1 MSLPNTVEVIISG
14 RKFNIKT
21 DKDPEYV
28 KKLAQRLEVMVEK
41 IKAGNS
47 RVTFDKALVVA
58 CFYLLDENEAL
69 KSQIKELGQEIKRL
83 EEGAKLLI
91 TTSQKIAP

>member
-1 MSLPNTVEVIISG
+1 MSLPNTVEVVICG
-14 RKFNIKT
+14 RKFKIKT
-21 DKDPEYV
+21 DKDPSYV
-28 KKLAQRLEVMVEK
+28 KKLASRLEVMVEK

-47 RVTFDKALVVA
+47 RATFDKTLVVA
-58 CFYLLDENEAL
+58 CFYLLDENEEL

-91 TTSQKIAP
+91 TTTKKIAP

>member
-1 MSLPNTVEVIISG
+1 VSLPNTVDVVIAG
-14 RKFNIKT
+14 RKFTIRT
-21 DKDPEYV
+21 DKEPEYV
-28 KKLAQRLEVMVEK
+28 KKLASRLEVMVEK

-47 RVTFDKALVVA
+47 RVSFDKALVVA

-69 KSQIKELGQEIKRL
+69 KSQIKELGEEIKKL

-91 TTSQKIAP
+91 TASKKIAP

>member
-1 MSLPNTVEVIISG
+1 MSLPTTLEVVICG
-14 RKFNIKT
+14 RKYTIKT

-28 KKLAQRLEVMVEK
+28 KKLASRLEVMVEK
-41 IKAGNS
+41 IKTGNS

-58 CFYLLDENEAL
+58 CFYLLDENELL
-69 KSQIKELGQEIKRL
+69 KEQIKELGKEIKRL

-91 TTSQKIAP
+91 TNKNPST

>member
-1 MSLPNTVEVIISG
+1 MGLPNTVEVVILG

-21 DKDPEYV
+21 DRDPEYV
-28 KKLAQRLEVMVEK
+28 KKLAQRLEVMVER

-47 RVTFDKALVVA
+47 RVTFDKALLLA
-58 CFYLLDENEAL
+58 CFYLLDENEEL

-83 EEGAKLLI
+83 EEGTKLLI
-91 TTSQKIAP
+91 TSKKIAP

>member
-1 MSLPNTVEVIISG
+1 VDVVIAG
-14 RKFNIKT
+14 RKFTIRT
-21 DKDPEYV
+21 DKEPEYV
-28 KKLAQRLEVMVEK
+28 KKLASRLEVMVEK

-69 KSQIKELGQEIKRL
+69 KSQIKELGEEIKKL

-91 TTSQKIAP
+91 TASKKIAP

>member
-1 MSLPNTVEVIISG
+1 MSLPTALEVSICG
-14 RKFNIKT
+14 RKYTIKT

-28 KKLAQRLEVMVEK
+28 KKLASRLEVMVEK
-41 IKAGNS
+41 IKTGNS

-58 CFYLLDENEAL
+58 CFYLLDENELL
-69 KSQIKELGQEIKRL
+69 KEQIKELGKEIKRL

-91 TTSQKIAP
+91 TNKNPST

>member
-1 MSLPNTVEVIISG
+1 VSLPNTVEVIIAG
-14 RKFNIKT
+14 RKFTIKT
-21 DKDPEYV
+21 DKEPDYV
-28 KKLAQRLEVMVEK
+28 RKLASRLEVMIER

-69 KSQIKELGQEIKRL
+69 KSQIKELGEEIKKL

>member
-1 MSLPNTVEVIISG
+1 VSLPTTLEVVICG
-14 RKFNIKT
+14 RKYTIKT

-28 KKLAQRLEVMVEK
+28 KKLASRLEVMVEK
-41 IKAGNS
+41 IKTGNS

-58 CFYLLDENEAL
+58 CFYLLDENELL
-69 KSQIKELGQEIKRL
+69 KEQIKELGKEIKRL

-91 TTSQKIAP
+91 TNKNPST

>member
-1 MSLPNTVEVIISG
+1 MSLPQTVEVAILG
-14 RKFNIKT
+14 RKFSIKT

-28 KKLAQRLEVMVEK
+28 RKLAYRLEEMVGK
-41 IKAGNS
+41 IKSGNS

-58 CFYLLDENEAL
+58 CFYLLDENESL
-69 KSQIKELGQEIKRL
+69 KEQIFELGEEIKRL

-91 TTSQKIAP
+91 KPNKLAP

>member
-1 MSLPNTVEVIISG
+1 MSLPNTVDVVIAG
-14 RKFNIKT
+14 RKFTIRT
-21 DKDPEYV
+21 DKEPEYV
-28 KKLAQRLEVMVEK
+28 KKLASRLEVMVEK

-69 KSQIKELGQEIKRL
+69 KSQIKELGEEIKKL

-91 TTSQKIAP
+91 TASKKIAP

>member
-1 MSLPNTVEVIISG
+1 VSLPTTLEVVICG
-14 RKFNIKT
+14 RKYTIKT

-28 KKLAQRLEVMVEK
+28 KKLANRLEVMVEK
-41 IKAGNS
+41 IKTGNS

-58 CFYLLDENEAL
+58 CFYLLDENELL
-69 KSQIKELGQEIKRL
+69 KEQIKELGKEIKRL

-91 TTSQKIAP
+91 TSKKQSP